1 MRAKDNNH
9 LIPSPDDAVTRD
21 SSSVYCI
28 KRSVSYRRGK
38 KKPKWVLY
46 WVAHHPQGFRAVNE
60 PRGRTSWTSFFFY
73 LWRDVGAGRCRKQLI
88 RPVISIFIIS
98 NSAKLSRRTVT
109 AITHFPTCRA
119 VWNWKFRIDIPHGEP
134 TDDTA
139 HGANDDVAYCSPRQR
154 DAPTLE

>member
-60 PRGRTSWTSFFFY
+60 PRGRTSWTSFFFTFGVM
-73 LWRDVGAGRCRKQLI
+73 LG
-88 RPVISIFIIS
+88 PVVVEH
-98 NSAKLSRRTVT
+98 NLYDR
-109 AITHFPTCRA
+109 
-119 VWNWKFRIDIPHGEP
+119 
-134 TDDTA
+134 
-139 HGANDDVAYCSPRQR
+139 
-154 DAPTLE
+154 